1 MAMRTKDQVAGRA
14 AALGKA
20 GLGVLLSLVGWVLL
34 AKLLPNGAP
43 PGIVLNG
50 IVFGS
55 LNGLI
60 AIGIVLVYRANKVV
74 NFAQAEFGSV
84 AAVLAIEFKLRL
96 GWNYF
101 LAVGA
106 GLVMAFLIGALAEV
120 LVIRRFA
127 RAPRLILA
135 VVTIGLAQILN
146 GLSVLIPLKWTGLDS
161 GRFITPF
168 SATFKVDPVVFDANY
183 VVVLIVVPIVLV
195 ALTLFLRY
203 TDYGVAIRAAAENRD
218 RAN

>member
-1 MAMRTKDQVAGRA
+1 MAMRTKDQMAGRA
-14 AALGKA
+14 AALGRV

-74 NFAQAEFGSV
+74 NLAQAEFGSV
-84 AAVLAIEFKLRL
+84 AAVLAIEFRIQW

-101 LAVGA
+101 LAVAA
-106 GLVMAFLIGALAEV
+106 GLVISLVLGAVVEIV
-120 LVIRRFA
+120 VIRRFY

-135 VVTIGLAQILN
+135 VVTIGLAQ
-146 GLSVLIPLKWTGLDS
+146 V
-161 GRFITPF
+161 
-168 SATFKVDPVVFDANY
+168 
-183 VVVLIVVPIVLV
+183 
-195 ALTLFLRY
+195 
-203 TDYGVAIRAAAENRD
+203 
-218 RAN
+218 

>member
-43 PGIVLNG
+43 AGIVFSG

-74 NFAQAEFGSV
+74 NFAQAEFGGV
-84 AAVLAIEFKLRL
+84 AAVLAIEFKLKL

-106 GLVMAFLIGALAEV
+106 GLALAFIIGAVVEV

-127 RAPRLILA
+127 RAPRLILS
-135 VVTIGLAQILN
+135 VVTIGLAQVLN
-146 GLSVLIPLKWTGLDS
+146 GLSVLIPLEWSGLDS
-161 GRFITPF
+161 GTFATPF
-168 SATFKVDPVVFDANY
+168 TTSFTIHPVVFKADY
-183 VVVLIVVPIVLV
+183 VV
-195 ALTLFLRY
+195 A
-203 TDYGVAIRAAAENRD
+203 
-218 RAN
+218 